1 MKYKKNSHRIEVQF
15 IDDKTEE
22 ILFKIGDRNHTN
34 VGELLTDFY
43 ADSLI
48 MRELKGKKMPKKIM
62 AIIAVEFILNDDE

>member
-1 MKYKKNSHRIEVQF
+1 MKYKKNSHRLEVQF

-43 ADSLI
+43 ADTLI
-48 MRELKGKKMPKKIM
+48 MRELKGKKLPKKVM
-62 AIIAVEFILNDDE
+62 VIIAAEFILNEDE